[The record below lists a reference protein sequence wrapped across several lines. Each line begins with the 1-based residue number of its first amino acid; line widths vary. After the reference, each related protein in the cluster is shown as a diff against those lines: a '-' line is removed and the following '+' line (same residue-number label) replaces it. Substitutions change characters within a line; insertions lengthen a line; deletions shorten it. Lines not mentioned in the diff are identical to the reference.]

1 MSRARP
7 LAGIW
12 FDTQQNGKDC
22 KVEHLELLAAAEN
35 ISVDDLLDESL
46 NQGELI
52 KRLRMALGEG
62 VIPPEILEQMRIRK
76 AEAASQPSCRICD
89 PFGLKCE
96 GSITRHHFIPR
107 WMMLQLENY
116 QAYAP
121 RRTCTIPICIGRHRD
136 LHARDD
142 RVGKSIVQYLTD
154 DERAFAQRMLEELE
168 EQHPGTFKLLAS
180 GDETTYEGQLIRD
193 YFAGN
198 FRRQNSSSVRAESK
212 TREERAVS
220 GH

>member
-12 FDTQQNGKDC
+12 FDTQQNGKLC

-35 ISVDDLLDESL
+35 ISVDDLLDASL

-52 KRLRMALGEG
+52 TRLRKALGEG
-62 VIPPEILEQMRIRK
+62 AVPAEVLEQMRRRK
-76 AEAASQPSCRICD
+76 AESALLPKCRICGPEGWD
-89 PFGLKCE
+89 CE

-116 QAYAP
+116 QAYAA
-121 RRTCTIPICIGRHRD
+121 RSRCTIPICLGRHRD

-142 RVGKSIVQYLTD
+142 QAGKSIVQYLTD
-154 DERAFAQRMLEELE
+154 HERAFAQKMLEELE
-168 EQHPGTFKLLAS
+168 EQHPRIFKLIAS
-180 GDETTYEGQLIRD
+180 GDETVYEGQLIRD
-193 YFAGN
+193 YLASGFT
-198 FRRQNSSSVRAESK
+198 RQAMK
-212 TREERAVS
+212 DGTRGSAVAI
-220 GH
+220 G

>member
-7 LAGIW
+7 IGGLW
-12 FDTQQNGKDC
+12 FDTQQNGKAC

-52 KRLRMALGEG
+52 RRLRIALGEG
-62 VIPPEILEQMRIRK
+62 VIPAEVLDQMRLRK
-76 AEAASQPSCRICD
+76 ADAANQAQCRICD
-89 PFGLKCE
+89 THGWECE
-96 GSITRHHFIPR
+96 GSITRHHFVPR
-107 WMMLQLENY
+107 WLMLLLENY

-142 RVGKSIVQYLTD
+142 QPGKSIVQYLTD
-154 DERAFAQRMLEELE
+154 DERTFAQKMIQELE
-168 EQHPGTFKLLAS
+168 EQHPATFKLLAA
-180 GDETTYEGQLIRD
+180 GDETVYEAQLIRD
-193 YFAGN
+193 YLSGGFTH
-198 FRRQNSSSVRAESK
+198 QESK
-212 TREERAVS
+212 SVGVGSTRRSIGART
-220 GH
+220 GG

>member
-7 LAGIW
+7 IGGLW

-52 KRLRMALGEG
+52 KRLRLALNEG
-62 VIPPEILEQMRIRK
+62 VIPAEVLEQMRARK
-76 AEAASQPSCRICD
+76 AEAAMQPQCRICD
-89 PFGLKCE
+89 AFGWACE

-107 WMMLQLENY
+107 WLMLQLENY

-142 RVGKSIVQYLTD
+142 ELGKSIAEFLTD
-154 DERAFAQRMLEELE
+154 DERRFAQKMLEELE
-168 EQHPGTFKLLAS
+168 EQHPKIFKLLAS
-180 GDETTYEGQLIRD
+180 GDETVYEGQLIRD
-193 YFAGN
+193 YLAGN
-198 FRRQNSSSVRAESK
+198 FARITTRRTRDSVA
-212 TREERAVS
+212 AI
-220 GH
+220 G

>member
-1 MSRARP
+1 M
-7 LAGIW
+7 W

-62 VIPPEILEQMRIRK
+62 LIPADVLEQMRIRK
-76 AEAASQPSCRICD
+76 AEAANQPTCRICD
-89 PFGLKCE
+89 RYGWECE

-107 WMMLQLENY
+107 WMMIQLENY

-142 RVGKSIVQYLTD
+142 RDGKSIIAFLTEQ
-154 DERAFAQRMLEELE
+154 ERAFAQKMLEELE
-168 EQHPGTFKLLAS
+168 EQHPKIFKLLAS
-180 GDETTYEGQLIRD
+180 GSETVYEAQLIKD
-193 YFAGN
+193 YLADEFTKQVSIEN
-198 FRRQNSSSVRAESK
+198 W
-212 TREERAVS
+212 ERGQAT
-220 GH
+220 G